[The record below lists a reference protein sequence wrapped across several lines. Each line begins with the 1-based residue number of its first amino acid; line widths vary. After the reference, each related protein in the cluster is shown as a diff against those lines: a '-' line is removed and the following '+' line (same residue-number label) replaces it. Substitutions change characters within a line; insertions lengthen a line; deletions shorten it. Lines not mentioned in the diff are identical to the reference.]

1 MTPRQFAIRWGSVL
15 LSAALIEVTMIALW
29 IPVRQYGQNAVTTA
43 VVVASFVLPLLS
55 AIWVSSRAQA
65 HFVLHGAL
73 IGAVAILIYLTM
85 AEAGRR
91 FGPPQGPQPF
101 AYTVAH
107 ALKLLGGALGGAV
120 ASWRARV
127 KNTACKLE

>member
-1 MTPRQFAIRWGSVL
+1 MTPRQFEIRWGSVL
-15 LSAALIEVTMIALW
+15 VSAALIEATMIALW
-29 IPVRQYGQNAVTTA
+29 IPVRQYGQNVVTTA
-43 VVVASFVLPLLS
+43 VVIGSFLLPLLC
-55 AIWVSSRAQA
+55 ALWVSARAQA
-65 HFVLHGAL
+65 RYVLHGVL

-107 ALKLLGGALGGAV
+107 GLKLLGGALGGAI
-120 ASWRARV
+120 ASRRVRV
-127 KNTACKLE
+127 KNIA